1 MDIKELKKILEEEY
15 AWGNLDAENNK
26 WFLDELLED
35 FLDILKKQLTLTDVV
50 KSLKGKETI
59 TYEQYRDFIYTKDRN
74 KYINKETQMPT
85 YEDEIELRYEWHL
98 KNL

>member
-1 MDIKELKKILEEEY
+1 MNK
-15 AWGNLDAENNK
+15 AE
-26 WFLDELLED
+26 
-35 FLDILKKQLTLTDVV
+35 IISRHAQA
-50 KSLKGKETI
+50 LKGQVGTSLAIDECEDIMASMFYEAINFIRCCETLKDKKAI